1 MNRILPAL
9 LAAVSLAAP
18 AYAGAGL
25 GDARGAAENPSSFDG
40 ARVHPGAEPVRPDAN
55 ADKRTPGE
63 IAAEEQAKADARR
76 SPAPAIGAAPEPA
89 PVAPNPESEPAD
101 GNGPLYGL
109 AGLGVGAL
117 FGGLLAAGLSR
128 LNA

>member
-1 MNRILPAL
+1 MKNFLPVL
-9 LAAVSLAAP
+9 IAAALAAP
-18 AYAGAGL
+18 AHAGAGL
-25 GDARGAAENPSSFDG
+25 GEVRGAAENPSSFDG
-40 ARVHPGAEPVRPDAN
+40 ARARPGAEPVRPDAN

-63 IAAEEQAKADARR
+63 IAAQEQTKADARVKIAAPPQ
-76 SPAPAIGAAPEPA
+76 SPARAPRAPAPE
-89 PVAPNPESEPAD
+89 NEPAD
-101 GNGPLYGL
+101 DNGTLHGL